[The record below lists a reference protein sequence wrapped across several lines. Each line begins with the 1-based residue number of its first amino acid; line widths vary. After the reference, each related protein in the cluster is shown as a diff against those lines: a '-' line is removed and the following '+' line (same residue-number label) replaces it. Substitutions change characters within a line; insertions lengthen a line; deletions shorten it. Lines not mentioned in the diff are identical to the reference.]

1 LRPGKDQRGWPGEV
15 DIMRD
20 VAGMLSYAVSDL
32 TFAQAAGGKFLSTYD
47 DYIMI
52 CTVAGAM
59 VHTI

>member
-1 LRPGKDQRGWPGEV
+1 
-15 DIMRD
+15 MRD